1 MLLEVGRWTVGL
13 RYVGW
18 SLLAG
23 KQVQTRRS
31 QRTGESSP
39 KGGEGASRRRKRKKH
54 VWTWKCEGGGIREKK
69 HT

>member
-1 MLLEVGRWTVGL
+1 MDCVGL

-39 KGGEGASRRRKRKKH
+39 KGGELQGRERKKNMYGRQN
-54 VWTWKCEGGGIREKK
+54 EGEWGGNRKGGVRKK
-69 HT
+69 NH